1 MRNISHLV
9 VALSVSLSSAAFAQ
23 RSERATQLLLA
34 ADLPVSAARARSE
47 GASNADVRGVLDALR
62 NAKVP
67 AHEAREVID
76 EERSA
81 RRRNGPVDNFGAF
94 VQSKLQ
100 AGLRGRELA
109 AAIRA
114 EHAARGK
121 GNAAQSKA
129 TPAQSK
135 ATPARNKATP
145 ARNKAAPPARAVGKP
160 PANAQAAPGAAS
172 TSRNQKNAKKP
183 SPATKYPNTKAR
195 PSGRTT
201 RPTL

>member
-9 VALSVSLSSAAFAQ
+9 VALSVSLSSASFAQ

-47 GASNADVRGVLDALR
+47 GASNDEVRGVLDALR
-62 NAKVP
+62 SAKVP
-67 AHEAREVID
+67 AREAREVID

-114 EHAARGK
+114 EHEARGK

-129 TPAQSK
+129 TPARNKGAPPAKAVGKQPPASSK
-135 ATPARNKATP
+135 ATP
-145 ARNKAAPPARAVGKP
+145 
-160 PANAQAAPGAAS
+160 GAAS
-172 TSRNQKNAKKP
+172 ASRNQKNAKQP
-183 SPATKYPNTKAR
+183 SPATKNPNTKAR

>member
-9 VALSVSLSSAAFAQ
+9 VTLSVSLSSAAFAQ

-47 GASNADVRGVLDALR
+47 GASNAEVRGVLDALR

-67 AHEAREVID
+67 AHEARELID

-135 ATPARNKATP
+135 ATPARNKA
-145 ARNKAAPPARAVGKP
+145 APPARAVGKP

-172 TSRNQKNAKKP
+172 TSRNQKNAKQP
-183 SPATKYPNTKAR
+183 SPATKNPNTKAR